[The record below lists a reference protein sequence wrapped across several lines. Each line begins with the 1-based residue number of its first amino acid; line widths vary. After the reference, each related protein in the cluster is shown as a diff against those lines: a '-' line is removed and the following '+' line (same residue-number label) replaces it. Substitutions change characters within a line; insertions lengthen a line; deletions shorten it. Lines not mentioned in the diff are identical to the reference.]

1 MSDNFDKLMNSK
13 ISASTEKK
21 AAPPP
26 PKPKR
31 SKAKRALLWIV
42 IVLCLLVLLVCGTA
56 VWGYTVSV
64 DEHILP
70 NVYVGNVAV
79 GGMTREEAD
88 KALRDAGFDA
98 LAGQSLAVRLPA
110 GAKFAVDYLRSGAVM
125 GRNEAV
131 DTAYALGH
139 GSNVFSNLWG
149 WAESRL
155 VPVHIEPD
163 TQNLD
168 EQYIRACMDE
178 GILSLDGKLN
188 QTAWVADV
196 PTERLLIFKGAGGV
210 ELDTD
215 ELYRAV
221 EGALRAGQTELRF
234 DTLKKE
240 PAMPNLEDIYSQIAV
255 EPVNAWYSETFE
267 VMPEVVGVS
276 FDLEQAAQ
284 IWQAAAIG
292 EQAVVPLI
300 ITQPQYTAEQL
311 RSLLFRDLLGAQITF
326 YYGSTA
332 ERINNIRLAASKLD
346 GLVLLP
352 GQTFSYNDVVGQRT
366 VEAGFQVAK
375 AYSDGQEV
383 DELGGG
389 ICQVSSTLYGATLY
403 ARLKIVSRQNH
414 YFKVGYLDYGLDAT
428 VSWRQPDFKFR
439 NDKDFPIKLAAYLN
453 EDDQSLVVEVW
464 GTDMDGIKVRLYSQ
478 VEPIYDSEYWD
489 VQIGNSVKTFGDLY
503 DANGDYLDTTY
514 INSGIYYFHDED
526 IEWPDGVEKHLS
538 DAFAPQE
545 KTDPYAF

>member
-21 AAPPP
+21 AVPPP

-70 NVYVGNVAV
+70 NVYVSNVAV

-110 GAKFAVDYLRSGAVM
+110 GAAFAVDYLRSGAVM

-196 PTERLLIFKGAGGV
+196 PTERLLLFKGAGGV

-215 ELYRAV
+215 ALYRAV

-428 VSWRQPDFKFR
+428 VSWQQPDFKFR

>member
-1 MSDNFDKLMNSK
+1 MSDNYDKLMNSK

-21 AAPPP
+21 AASPT

-42 IVLCLLVLLVCGTA
+42 IVLCVLVLLVCGTA

-70 NVYVGNVAV
+70 NVYVGSVDV

-88 KALRDAGFDA
+88 KALRDEGFDA
-98 LAGQSLAVRLPA
+98 LEGQSLSVRLPA

-131 DTAYALGH
+131 DLAYALGH
-139 GSNVFSNLWG
+139 GSNVFTNLRDWV
-149 WAESRL
+149 ESRL
-155 VPVHIEPD
+155 VPMHIEPD
-163 TQNLD
+163 ARALD
-168 EQYIRACMDE
+168 ERYIRACVDE

-188 QTAWVADV
+188 QTPWVADV
-196 PTERLLIFKGAGGV
+196 PTERLLLFKGAGGV

-215 ELYRAV
+215 ALYRAV
-221 EGALRAGQTELRF
+221 EAALRAGQTELRF
-234 DTLKKE
+234 EALKKE

-255 EPVNAWYSETFE
+255 EPANAWYSETFE
-267 VMPEVVGVS
+267 VMPETVGVS
-276 FDLEQAAQ
+276 FDIEEAAR

-311 RSLLFRDLLGAQITF
+311 QSLLFRDLLGAQITF

-403 ARLKIVSRQNH
+403 ARLKIVTRQNH

-453 EDDQSLVVEVW
+453 EDEQSLVVEVW
-464 GTDMDGIKVRLYSQ
+464 GTDMDGIKVKLHSQ
-478 VEPIYDSEYWD
+478 VEPVYDNEYWD
-489 VQIGNSVKTFGDLY
+489 VQIGNSVKTYGDLY

>member
-196 PTERLLIFKGAGGV
+196 PTERLLLFKGAGGV

-240 PAMPNLEDIYSQIAV
+240 PSMPNLEDIYSQIAV

-464 GTDMDGIKVRLYSQ
+464 GTDMDGIKVKLYSQ